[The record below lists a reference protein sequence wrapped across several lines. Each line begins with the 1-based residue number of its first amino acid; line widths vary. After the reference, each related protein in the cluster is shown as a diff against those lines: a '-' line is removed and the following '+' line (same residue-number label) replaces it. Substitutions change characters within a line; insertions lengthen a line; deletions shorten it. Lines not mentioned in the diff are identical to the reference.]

1 MLKAAQLASVLV
13 LAAAAGTAA
22 AAGAGWWLALLVAAG
37 GLVALGA
44 ALPVG
49 VVRAVILGALLL
61 VPDVA
66 SGRSLGLLVHWSQG
80 LTLSNFVVP
89 ALALPLLAGAWLAGR
104 RILPVRPGRW
114 PRLARWCYW
123 LLAWCGLTLLVP
135 WAAGGLSGAA
145 QATLLGHVF
154 KLALFVGLGVVLAA
168 GVDGSDGRDGSDG
181 TLLRKVL
188 FWSIVVNAV
197 CGLGQ
202 AAGWLPVF
210 SPLAHAA
217 AGSGAGARATG
228 LFYDANLYGV
238 LAAWALLWVVCDGDE
253 LGRWGQIVLAV
264 AVAGN
269 LVAAGSR
276 AGYLAFAAG
285 CGVLLLNRCWR
296 PVAMA
301 AVVLLALGALFP
313 VRSWQRIGAAVE
325 TADAVMAGPASNSAA
340 VPHDAGTV
348 ERLGSMAQS
357 LQQIAAHPLL
367 GLGFGQALYLGVPDL
382 GGGPVRR
389 ADERFNGAQNM
400 PLTVLAETGPVGLV
414 LFLITIAAPLRRPR
428 SPGELAM
435 LAGFVGL
442 LAACMTIE
450 ALWNTRLLALTVLL
464 TAGVLFPGGEAIL
477 DIEAA
482 A

>member
-1 MLKAAQLASVLV
+1 MLKVALLASVLV

-22 AAGAGWWLALLVAAG
+22 AAGAGLPLALLAG
-37 GLVALGA
+37 CGALVALGA
-44 ALPVG
+44 ALPMG

-66 SGRSLGLLVHWSQG
+66 SGRNLGLLVHWSHG

-104 RILPVRPGRW
+104 RLLPVRPGRW
-114 PRLARWCYW
+114 PGLARWCYW

-135 WAAGGLSGAA
+135 WGAGGLSGAA
-145 QATLLGHVF
+145 QATLLGHLL

-168 GVDGSDGRDGSDG
+168 GVDRSDGSDG
-181 TLLRKVL
+181 TTLRRVL

-210 SPLAHAA
+210 SPLAQSA

-253 LGRWGQIVLAV
+253 LGRWGQILLAV

-285 CGVLLLNRCWR
+285 CGVLLLYRCWR

-313 VRSWQRIGAAVE
+313 VRSWQRIRAAVA
-325 TADAVMAGPASNSAA
+325 TADAVMAGPVANAA
-340 VPHDAGTV
+340 AAPHDAGTI

-357 LQQIAAHPLL
+357 LRQIAAHPLL
-367 GLGFGQALYLGVPDL
+367 GLGFGHALYLGVPDL

-389 ADERFNGAQNM
+389 ANERFNGAQNM
-400 PLTVLAETGPVGLV
+400 LLTILAETGPVGLV

-464 TAGVLFPGGEAIL
+464 TAGVLFPGGEAISA
-477 DIEAA
+477 IEAA